1 MPRLVTA
8 RSTLWIDLAAADG
21 ELDVLYLEQVLRAV
35 AWLRYSHGLSAE
47 EDQRSL
53 AKLNCQNFG
62 KGFQLWC
69 FTVSE
74 RHPYPYPS
82 EAPLSPMS

>member
-47 EDQRSL
+47 GRPMIL
-53 AKLNCQNFG
+53 AKLNCQTELNCQNFS
-62 KGFQLWC
+62 KGFELVL
-69 FTVSE
+69 FY
-74 RHPYPYPS
+74 R
-82 EAPLSPMS
+82 L